1 MMMAAGD
8 LFVLPLSRSPSPIV
22 VSGKWTPLQSAKR
35 STDFLRWM
43 IFDLEREHFI
53 GQSLFRGGAEL
64 KSMDHHIVDLK
75 RTDHHET
82 FQIDLSPIWL
92 NHNQFIRVEKGDEIG
107 R

>member
-1 MMMAAGD
+1 MICLCCHSLGP
-8 LFVLPLSRSPSPIV
+8 LPRLLCPE
-22 VSGKWTPLQSAKR
+22 SGRHSQSAKR